1 MSDIRPGLYSHRFS
15 GSAMDRNTSPN
26 HLVGLG
32 YMRITKTADGADVT
46 GSQDSSFLPLSGSN
60 AAVHHRRF
68 TLAGS
73 VTRRTGEPS
82 WTAKI
87 VFTQIDSDSP
97 QILEGEYALVCGG
110 GEDRFWLISTGS
122 RLSNGGGA
130 SPEAVSG
137 ELFRLSDQQATD
149 LEAG

>member
-1 MSDIRPGLYSHRFS
+1 MFEIRPGLYSHRFS

-149 LEAG
+149 LDAG